1 MSRALVAI
9 YPFSIV
15 KVEFLYITIVMD
27 DLIQCTSCSRL
38 PQPREE
44 FINSRHK
51 LCKLCNKCRSKHN
64 KRRSKQSVKE
74 YTENWREENKERVLE
89 LSRKASNAWVQ
100 REKEKD
106 AEAYYAK
113 LRLKHRKS
121 APKKIREMEKNAPK
135 RNLKWEL
142 PYEVALQL
150 VTTACVY
157 CGFLDLTK
165 TVNSIDR
172 LDSAKNYTIDNC
184 VACCVHCNMMKGCY
198 DPTTFV
204 ERCRKIGECQL
215 QFNGISK
222 CDLIKTSKRTTPPQ

>member
-1 MSRALVAI
+1 
-9 YPFSIV
+9 
-15 KVEFLYITIVMD
+15 MD
-27 DLIQCTSCSRL
+27 DLVQCTSCSRL

-44 FINSRHK
+44 FINSRNR

-64 KRRSKQSVKE
+64 KRSSKQSVKE
-74 YTENWREENKERVLE
+74 YIDNWRKENKERVRE
-89 LSRKASNAWVQ
+89 LGRKAADAWVQ

-106 AEAYYAK
+106 AVAYHAK
-113 LRLKHRKS
+113 IQARS
-121 APKKIREMEKNAPK
+121 KKRATTKIGQMK
-135 RNLKWEL
+135 RNAETRNLTWGL
-142 PYEVALQL
+142 PDDVALQL

-204 ERCRKIGECQL
+204 ERCRKIGECQM
-215 QFNGISK
+215 QFNGIPK
-222 CDLIKTSKRTTPPQ
+222 CDLIKTQTRKTPPLSNQ

>member
-1 MSRALVAI
+1 
-9 YPFSIV
+9 
-15 KVEFLYITIVMD
+15 MD

-44 FINSRHK
+44 FINSRNK
-51 LCKLCNKCRSKHN
+51 LCKLCNKCRSKHS
-64 KRRSKQSVKE
+64 KRSSKQSVKE
-74 YTENWREENKERVLE
+74 YTANWREENKERVLE

-106 AEAYYAK
+106 AKAYHAK
-113 LRLKHRKS
+113 IQ
-121 APKKIREMEKNAPK
+121 AGNKKRATTKIGQMK
-135 RNLKWEL
+135 RNAETRNLTWGL
-142 PYEVALQL
+142 PDEVALRL

-157 CGFLDLTK
+157 CGFLDLDK

-215 QFNGISK
+215 QFNGIPK
-222 CDLIKTSKRTTPPQ
+222 CDLIKTQTRKTPPLSNQ